1 MSKPGNETYPL
12 LQKIRQERASG
23 KIYKRFE
30 DEFYAL
36 DLLKV

>member
-1 MSKPGNETYPL
+1 MSKPGNEIYPL
-12 LQKIRQERASG
+12 LRKIRQERALG
-23 KIYKRFE
+23 KINKRFE